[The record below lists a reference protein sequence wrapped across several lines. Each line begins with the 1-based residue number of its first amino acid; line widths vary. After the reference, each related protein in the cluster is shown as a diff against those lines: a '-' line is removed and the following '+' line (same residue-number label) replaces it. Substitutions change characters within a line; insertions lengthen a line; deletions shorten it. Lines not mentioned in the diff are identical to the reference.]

1 MKFVLGVI
9 VPVLNESKNL
19 PILLKQL
26 HEAQIVST
34 EKTVVVFVDGGSQDG
49 SLDILRKS
57 DAILI
62 QEKTGRALQ
71 LEAGVRYLKE
81 HYKVS
86 IQYFVFLHA
95 DTRKIHPN
103 ILEELKQRTNKK
115 APQWGFASLYLD
127 SKSFIFRLIGWSI
140 RCRSRALKI
149 ATGDQMIFL
158 HQTLLEE
165 IGGVPLQ
172 SLMED
177 IEMTRRLRQIRR
189 PLILNACVQASS
201 RRWQKQG
208 VLKTIILMWWL
219 QICYKFGVSS
229 EKLHR
234 MYYR

>member
-1 MKFVLGVI
+1 MLGVI

-95 DTRKIHPN
+95 DTRKIHPD

-189 PLILNACVQASS
+189 PLMPNDGHGAIIWVSTTSISS
-201 RRWQKQG
+201 SFM
-208 VLKTIILMWWL
+208 KTISQKIFLPHARRVLVLGLWA
-219 QICYKFGVSS
+219 I
-229 EKLHR
+229 
-234 MYYR
+234 